1 MTPKFIPGAIY
12 ESTTHGLV
20 EFKGVDRYMG
30 QATLHFVSLKHG
42 NCYWLP
48 ESLDMH
54 FAPTPETEGCRYPM
68 SGGRRCDQYPNCECG
83 PSAETLT
90 VPPGHFWRGEPES
103 NRHQCRNCGEHYDK
117 HLHTDEASTC
127 PTAETRANGCPAL
140 VDSAPHEWILVGIAS
155 GPIKCRHCGEQ
166 R

>member
-48 ESLDMH
+48 ETLDMH
-54 FAPTPETEGCRYPM
+54 FA
-68 SGGRRCDQYPNCECG
+68 SSQ
-83 PSAETLT
+83 
-90 VPPGHFWRGEPES
+90 
-103 NRHQCRNCGEHYDK
+103 
-117 HLHTDEASTC
+117 
-127 PTAETRANGCPAL
+127 ETRSEPSCGFGPC
-140 VDSAPHEWILVGIAS
+140 GIAE
-155 GPIKCRHCGEQ
+155 GKEYHDPHCPSLN

>member
-48 ESLDMH
+48 ETLDMH
-54 FAPTPETEGCRYPM
+54 FASTPETRPEYCCDINATYP
-68 SGGRRCDQYPNCECG
+68 G
-83 PSAETLT
+83 
-90 VPPGHFWRGEPES
+90 
-103 NRHQCRNCGEHYDK
+103 K
-117 HLHTDEASTC
+117 HRS
-127 PTAETRANGCPAL
+127 GCPA
-140 VDSAPHEWILVGIAS
+140 EN
-155 GPIKCRHCGEQ
+155 R
-166 R
+166 